1 MRNRN
6 GRRSAA
12 VVAALALLA
21 FTTGV
26 SGCGGSDE
34 PDALKRS
41 EFVAQANAICV
52 NAQDERKQGTED
64 LADDDGADQVSVVT
78 EALIEPVAE
87 MTEELSELGPPKGE
101 AQQVG
106 EMIGAFEA
114 GVAELEADPV
124 SAGSASA
131 FTKASK
137 LAAEYGLPKCAI

>member
-1 MRNRN
+1 M
-6 GRRSAA
+6 
-12 VVAALALLA
+12 ALALLVVA
-21 FTTGV
+21 GGV

-34 PDALKRS
+34 PDALTKS

-52 NAQDERKQGTED
+52 DAQGERKQGTED
-64 LADDDGADQVSVVT
+64 LAADDGADQASLVT
-78 EALIEPVAE
+78 EALVEPVAE
-87 MTEELSELGPPKGE
+87 MTEDLSELGPPKGE
-101 AQQVG
+101 TQQVG

-114 GVAELEADPV
+114 GVAELEAEPV